1 MIFPEFASLATA
13 AGSGAMGAA
22 CETPDI
28 VTQAITAIAAADKNR
43 LMLFSLDKPNVAKQT
58 IRKHDGGSTMREIFA
73 R

>member
-1 MIFPEFASLATA
+1 MFPPFASLATA

-28 VTQAITAIAAADKNR
+28 VTKAITAIAAANKNR
-43 LMLFSLDKPNVAKQT
+43 FMLFSLDEPNVAKQT
-58 IRKHDGGSTMREIFA
+58 IRNDEGGSATRKIFA

>member
-1 MIFPEFASLATA
+1 
-13 AGSGAMGAA
+13 MGAA